1 MKCTYKMFR
10 TKLLTATPEEARRGM
25 NSVSIVV
32 DMAKISMLPIPKKKL
47 AKSYRETLVADS
59 HRRQIRDRVA
69 VLNLNKRGRTVID
82 IVSGADKNRLE
93 EQ

>member
-1 MKCTYKMFR
+1 MKGSAAIAPTQEKMFR

-47 AKSYRETLVADS
+47 AISYDGLVAD
-59 HRRQIRDRVA
+59 DRTKQD
-69 VLNLNKRGRTVID
+69 VL
-82 IVSGADKNRLE
+82 VS
-93 EQ
+93 